1 MPPKLP
7 PLRADCWQ
15 TDPAQSQLREQME
28 DALRLAE
35 RFTRRYDDLLRAF
48 QAEML
53 NTTSLLDQLNSQF
66 GWVSRLT
73 NITQGT
79 DGFLQVTTVSPTGAA
94 ARSQGSSPV
103 PLSPGRAGGHGKWV
117 RGRKKRLCA
126 RPAASRHNSRLRGRV
141 PGPGAGTGANPAFPA
156 LSPPSPGPL
165 QGSQPRRPL
174 VPPRHAG
181 DGAALRFGAAVP
193 HRARGHLL
201 GGPPLHGDR
210 GRAGASALQA
220 KYHVSVGPPPP
231 PPSPWTGLGF
241 WGVHTTAHPPPFF
254 TPAESSRVLLPI
266 AAAAPVP
273 QAPSAG
279 PALCRGGL
287 NAAATALPPATA
299 AAGVPRRAPNKQKI
313 KVESNTPTVLSSAS
327 LGRDPPSK

>member
-141 PGPGAGTGANPAFPA
+141 PGPGAGAGANPAFPA

-181 DGAALRFGAAVP
+181 DGAALRFRAAVP

-231 PPSPWTGLGF
+231 RHPRGQGWGFGGSTPRLTPLPSSLRQRVAGCCSPSPPQPRCPK
-241 WGVHTTAHPPPFF
+241 PPP
-254 TPAESSRVLLPI
+254 PARPC
-266 AAAAPVP
+266 
-273 QAPSAG
+273 AG
-279 PALCRGGL
+279 GG
-287 NAAATALPPATA
+287 
-299 AAGVPRRAPNKQKI
+299 
-313 KVESNTPTVLSSAS
+313 
-327 LGRDPPSK
+327 